1 MLDILIYFLGNRDRS
16 LGVLVA
22 LVIGVVLFQPQVLSQ
37 RHPTVFM
44 LLSPILMLTLAV
56 ILLGMA
62 IQLICFL
69 DTRK

>member
-1 MLDILIYFLGNRDRS
+1 MLDILVYFLGNRDRS

-22 LVIGVVLFQPQVLSQ
+22 LIIGVVLFQPQVLSL

-44 LLSPILMLTLAV
+44 FLSPILMLTLAV
-56 ILLGMA
+56 LLLGMA